1 MKQCNANRKRNKL
14 VNFWVTPD
22 EIALI
27 ETRVKLTGLA
37 KGEYLIETLLKQDI
51 SILAGKY
58 ESDRLSLQLS
68 RLSDALNHCD
78 MNTVEGK
85 MLLDECKLLFQELI
99 KILKKE
105 VDVSGKDIE

>member
-37 KGEYLIETLLKQDI
+37 KGEYLIETLL
-51 SILAGKY
+51 
-58 ESDRLSLQLS
+58 
-68 RLSDALNHCD
+68 
-78 MNTVEGK
+78 
-85 MLLDECKLLFQELI
+85 LFQELI
-99 KILKKE
+99 KILKKK
-105 VDVSGKDIE
+105 VDVNGKDIE

>member
-1 MKQCNANRKRNKL
+1 MKESKVNRKRNRL

-51 SILAGKY
+51 SISVGKY

-78 MNTVEGK
+78 MSTEKG
-85 MLLDECKLLFQELI
+85 MTLLNECKLLFQELI
-99 KILKKE
+99 KIMKKE
-105 VDVSGKDIE
+105 VDVSGEDIK

>member
-1 MKQCNANRKRNKL
+1 MKNYNANRKRNRL
-14 VNFWVTPD
+14 INFWVTPD

-51 SILAGKY
+51 SISVGKY

-68 RLSDALNHCD
+68 RLSNAKDHCD
-78 MNTVEGK
+78 MNTEEG
-85 MLLDECKLLFQELI
+85 LLLLNECKLLFQELI
-99 KILKKE
+99 KIMSKE
-105 VDVSGKDIE
+105 VNASERNIE